1 MFSRG
6 DIVAH
11 RDLQEGKIWFAHAVI
26 VLEDSS
32 ARIQLYW
39 GPGSDVRAPSSPAGE
54 PVRLPTQQWELRP
67 RPRVDHHVL
76 CVAWPGVAHSVWLL
90 WREDWVFTRWYVNL
104 QSPFTR
110 TALGFDATD
119 DILDIDIEPDHSW
132 SWKDEGELARM
143 VDAQLFTPRRAAEI
157 RAEGMRAIGRAARGQ
172 EPFTQEWVQWR
183 PEPSWPIPELPA
195 GWDLR

>member
-1 MFSRG
+1 M
-6 DIVAH
+6 
-11 RDLQEGKIWFAHAVI
+11 
-26 VLEDSS
+26 
-32 ARIQLYW
+32 
-39 GPGSDVRAPSSPAGE
+39 
-54 PVRLPTQQWELRP
+54 
-67 RPRVDHHVL
+67 
-76 CVAWPGVAHSVWLL
+76 
-90 WREDWVFTRWYVNL
+90 NL

-143 VDAQLFTPRRAAEI
+143 VDAQLFTSRAAEI

-195 GWDLR
+195 GWDLL